1 MLLKIV
7 PLSHQCDKINAVWN
21 FPIPNDVKS
30 VQRFMGLTSYFRR
43 FIRDFAIVA
52 RPLTDLLK
60 KNAEFVISDEVILA
74 CKQLKESLV
83 SVPVLSLYNPG
94 ACTEVHADASKYG
107 YGAILLQ

>member
-1 MLLKIV
+1 M
-7 PLSHQCDKINAVWN
+7 WN

-43 FIRDFAIVA
+43 FIVA

-74 CKQLKESLV
+74 CKQLKESLL